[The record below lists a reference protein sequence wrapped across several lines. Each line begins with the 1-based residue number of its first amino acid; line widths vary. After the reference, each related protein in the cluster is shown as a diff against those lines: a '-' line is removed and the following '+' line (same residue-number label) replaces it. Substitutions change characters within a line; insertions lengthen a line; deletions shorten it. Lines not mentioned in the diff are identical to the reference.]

1 MSIIDTPIA
10 SAADSAP
17 EQPVPM
23 EPSLNIRQLTE
34 LLVHHLD
41 LHDGLYD
48 LMTHFSIGT
57 GPVGPSLNE
66 LSPGLM
72 VGLTGVGLIKVPTA
86 GPNSVDAAQ
95 INPSTAS
102 APASSKSRRTTKS
115 AAQAP
120 E

>member
-1 MSIIDTPIA
+1 MPTDTPIA
-10 SAADSAP
+10 AATGGAP
-17 EQPVPM
+17 GQPVPM
-23 EPSLNIRQLTE
+23 EPSLSIRQLTE
-34 LLVHHLD
+34 LLVRHLD

-95 INPSTAS
+95 VNPGPAP
-102 APASSKSRRTTKS
+102 APASPRKRRTKKS
-115 AAQAP
+115 VAQAP